1 MRKVNWKKTGFW
13 PGVFGMLC
21 ILLAVLVVRRF
32 TGGLGAISNLSD
44 QMPWGLWIGFDMLCG
59 VALAAGGFTITG
71 VVYMFH
77 LEKYRPIVRPTILT
91 AFLGYMMV
99 ICALLLDLGR
109 PWNIWHPIIFWNPH
123 SVMFEIGW
131 CVMLYTT
138 VLFLEFLPMVFE
150 RFRFTRGL
158 RIWHRLSPI
167 LVFMGILLSTL
178 HQSSLGTLYVIIPQ
192 KMHPLWYSPIL
203 PVLFFLSAIALGLA
217 MVCIES
223 FLSLRA
229 FGKRLEPEILAQIGK
244 ACAVVLM
251 IYLVVRLEDL
261 FVRGSLPYAWRFD
274 AGSWFFLGEIV
285 LGVLVPIGMLIFEKV
300 RRRPLM
306 LVFASFLVVL
316 GMIFNRL
323 NVGVT
328 SFQLQ
333 MGVQYTPSWKEF
345 AVSIG
350 LIGIGFALFGLAV
363 RYLPVFP
370 EGPMAEPKPADP
382 FIELATKGRAS

>member
-1 MRKVNWKKTGFW
+1 MPKVNWKGIGFW
-13 PGVFGMLC
+13 PGLFGVFT
-21 ILLAVLVVRRF
+21 LLFAVMIVLRF

-71 VVYMFH
+71 VVYILH

-91 AFLGYMMV
+91 AFLGYAMV

-138 VLFLEFLPMVFE
+138 VLFLEFLPFVFE
-150 RFRFTRGL
+150 RFGFNWGL
-158 RIWHRLSPI
+158 HVWQRLSPI
-167 LVFMGILLSTL
+167 LVLMGILLSTL

-203 PVLFFLSAIALGLA
+203 PILFFLSAIALGLA
-217 MVCIES
+217 MVSIES

-229 FGKRLEPEILAQIGK
+229 FGKRLEPDLLAGTGK

-261 FVRGSLPYAWRFD
+261 FVRGSLPCAWKFD

-285 LGVLVPIGMLIFEKV
+285 LGVLVPIGMLVFEKV

-370 EGPMAEPKPADP
+370 DGPMEKPTPTDP
-382 FIELATKGRAS
+382 FAELAVKEPAS